1 MPRSKQIWRL
11 ERIGQLRAGLPTKW
25 RSSRDIWQRD
35 LRPLSPSTGDLSL
48 GELAVN
54 TYHGRFYTEKN
65 DGSAAVVEI
74 GSNPSTLTVNDAF
87 SFPTSDGSSNQI
99 LKTDGSGTISWTDQ
113 PSSGVTN
120 FTYTITSTTT
130 SITGSDDN
138 SQTLS
143 YTAGTEQV
151 YINGVK
157 LVGGGADYTATSSST
172 ITLTEN
178 ALNGDVVEVVAITEA
193 ANLVQGFFT
202 TVSTSTTTSD
212 QVLSSNAIANKTIKY
227 VINATHASAGT
238 HASEILLIND
248 GTDAYFVQYGDVYS
262 DASLFSLSSDV
273 NSGNMRLLV
282 TPANT
287 NTTFDTFQIRL
298 T

>member
-1 MPRSKQIWRL
+1 MATLIQFK
-11 ERIGQLRAGLPTKW
+11 
-25 RSSRDIWQRD
+25 RSSTQGAT
-35 LRPLSPSTGDLSL
+35 PGTGDLSL

-65 DGSAAVVEI
+65 DGTAAVVEV
-74 GSNPSTLTVNDAF
+74 GSNPSSLTVNDAF
-87 SFPTSDGSSNQI
+87 TFPTSDGSSNQI
-99 LKTDGSGTISWTDQ
+99 LQTNGSGTVTWADQ
-113 PSSGVTN
+113 PSSGITV
-120 FTYTITSTTT
+120 FTYTISGTTT
-130 SITGSDDN
+130 SITGADDN
-138 SQTLS
+138 SATLS
-143 YTAGTEQV
+143 YTSGTEQV

-178 ALNGDVVEVVAITEA
+178 ALSGDVVEVVAITDA

-202 TVSTSTTTSD
+202 QVALSATTSD
-212 QVLSSNAIANKTIKY
+212 QVLSANAVANKTVKY
-227 VINATHASAGT
+227 VINATHATAGT
-238 HASEILLIND
+238 HAAEVLLIND

-262 DASLFSLSSDV
+262 NASLFTLSSDV
-273 NSGNMRLLV
+273 SGGNMRLLV

-298 T
+298 S